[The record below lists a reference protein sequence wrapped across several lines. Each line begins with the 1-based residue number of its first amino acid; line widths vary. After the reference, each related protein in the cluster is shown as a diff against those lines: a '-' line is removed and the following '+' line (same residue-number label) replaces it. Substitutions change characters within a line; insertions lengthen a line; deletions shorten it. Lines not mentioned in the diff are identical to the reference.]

1 MAQLDSDIRIQQAV
15 LQELWWNTQIGG
27 TKIGVAVEQ
36 GVVTLLGVVES
47 FTERWFAQE
56 AAHGIPGVLG
66 VANELR
72 IRVGE
77 RWLSTNTEVAQAAR
91 QALELRPPDSGKHLR
106 VTVSEAR

>member
-1 MAQLDSDIRIQQAV
+1 LKEVLTVAQLDSDIRIQQAV

-77 RWLSTNTEVAQAAR
+77 R
-91 QALELRPPDSGKHLR
+91 
-106 VTVSEAR
+106 